1 MSPIA
6 QSLLADLDLVLAE
19 APVPWRRDAL
29 RRIIDLFRAG
39 AQTYTGE
46 QLELFDEVI
55 GRLIKSTDR
64 ALLAEASKSL
74 APLETAPVKVLGTL
88 ARHSDMAVCGPIL
101 EQATALPDEELIA
114 ILDTNPKLLS
124 KIANRPQLGEAV
136 TDIVIKRGDPAIKRK
151 IIDNPNAR
159 ISEEGFA
166 RVVSAVNGDKSLA
179 AAIAARQDLPDELR
193 VWLDRVLSE

>member
-124 KIANRPQLGEAV
+124 KI
-136 TDIVIKRGDPAIKRK
+136 
-151 IIDNPNAR
+151 
-159 ISEEGFA
+159 
-166 RVVSAVNGDKSLA
+166 
-179 AAIAARQDLPDELR
+179 
-193 VWLDRVLSE
+193 